1 MSEIFKTLD
10 NNKYN
15 IPSDYI
21 YQISNKGN
29 IKRIPCVYTINGK
42 EIYKPTHEKILKV
55 QSDGRIKLV
64 TNEGRKY
71 FTIRKL
77 VKEYFNVTL
86 KYKKK
91 KVEVLKTFNNYYD
104 VDYNTYYEIP
114 NTYKKYYI
122 NKKGIVKDKYG
133 YTLMTTI
140 RKGYITVTLTLN
152 SVRVRKSINNLML
165 LTFFKDYTKMYYID
179 DNKLNLDIINI
190 ICK

>member
-10 NNKYN
+10 NNKHN
-15 IPSDYI
+15 IPIDYI
-21 YQISNKGN
+21 YQVSNKGN

-42 EIYKPTHEKILKV
+42 EIRKPTHEKNLKV

-86 KYKKK
+86 KNKKK

-122 NKKGIVKDKYG
+122 NKKGVVKDKYG

-165 LTFFKDYTKMYYID
+165 VTFFKDYTKMYYID

>member
-1 MSEIFKTLD
+1 MNEIFKTLD
-10 NNKYN
+10 NNKHN
-15 IPSDYI
+15 IPCDYI

-29 IKRIPCVYTINGK
+29 VKRLPFIYTINGK
-42 EIYKPTHEKILKV
+42 EIRKPTHEKSLKV

-71 FTIRKL
+71 FNIRKL
-77 VKEYFNVTL
+77 VKEYFNVMLENNDT
-86 KYKKK
+86 
-91 KVEVLKTFNNYYD
+91 VLKTFNNYYD

-165 LTFFKDYTKMYYID
+165 VTFFKDYTKMYYID
-179 DNKLNLDIINI
+179 GNKLNVDIINI

>member
-1 MSEIFKTLD
+1 MNEFFKTLD
-10 NNKYN
+10 NNKHN

-29 IKRIPCVYTINGK
+29 VKRLPFIYTINGK

-86 KYKKK
+86 KNKKK

-122 NKKGIVKDKYG
+122 NKKGIVKNKYG
-133 YTLMTTI
+133 YTVMTTI

-152 SVRVRKSINNLML
+152 SVKVRKSINSLML
-165 LTFFKDYTKMYYID
+165 STFFKDYTKMYYID
-179 DNKLNLDIINI
+179 NNKLNLDIINI

>member
-10 NNKYN
+10 NNKHN

-29 IKRIPCVYTINGK
+29 VKRLPFIYTINGK
-42 EIYKPTHEKILKV
+42 EIRKPTHEKILKV

-71 FTIRKL
+71 FNIRKL
-77 VKEYFNVTL
+77 VKEYFNVML
-86 KYKKK
+86 ENNDK
-91 KVEVLKTFNNYYD
+91 VLKTFNNYYD
-104 VDYNTYYEIP
+104 VDYNTFYEIP
-114 NTYKKYYI
+114 HTYKKYYI

-165 LTFFKDYTKMYYID
+165 VTFFKDYTKMYYID
-179 DNKLNLDIINI
+179 DNKLNLDITNI

>member
-1 MSEIFKTLD
+1 MNEIYKTLD

-29 IKRIPCVYTINGK
+29 IKRILCVYTINGK
-42 EIYKPTHEKILKV
+42 EIRKTTQKKNLKV

-86 KYKKK
+86 KNKKK

-114 NTYKKYYI
+114 HTYKKYYI

-165 LTFFKDYTKMYYID
+165 VTFFKDYTKMYYID
-179 DNKLNLDIINI
+179 DNKLNLDITNI